1 MLSRAQYQGRLP
13 YDEYVRRTK
22 LRFAANKQRLK
33 EEGLLPTLPTLPT
46 AKEATDMATERAK
59 KEFHDA
65 VAKQTGIDTDQ
76 LSKAYDAVKGGPPSL
91 PADKRK
97 KNEIITGIAINR
109 AIIPNTKELTDVE
122 IDRAKLSM
130 ASKIAHLNDDGFRT
144 AQDYMDENNLGQ
156 IDTELSDSSGL
167 VVKRPS
173 GEIEIHYRGT
183 ALTNKPN
190 FQDLITDG
198 AIMAGAETGVPGL
211 RELSGKPKQITM
223 AETQLQSAVSKY
235 GTVDHIGGYSRG
247 GGMALHLGN
256 KYNIP
261 STTYNPLVGPNAIS
275 NSHSTTASHTII
287 RTTEDPTTI
296 GLAFANPNSDTW
308 NVKAVLPHAD
318 YQSKIPLKNVYDA
331 HRLDNF
337 TRNGPRK
344 TQEAEQVKAQAKFKK
359 AAAKQSERMMLGDMR
374 DSIKNNESFTEY
386 MVKYNPGD
394 AKITPKG
401 KRLVG
406 ARFGESSSYTEGW
419 YKAGGRFTEGEAEY
433 ANQLRNTDD
442 VSTVK
447 PHREPLPSD
456 KARMA
461 LDAQSNLDDPLLSG
475 GGGESR
481 AAVGNN
487 DAQASFNDPFLS
499 EPIQRTTRQDGIS
512 FRDKLLS
519 NEPLTFSRDGTDI
532 LDDLMSGNPT
542 NVKRTNKIRNKIKN
556 KTDSKEK
563 QEIKNELQDINEELP
578 QHEALLNNFSPE
590 DVKGTTAEARYKAS
604 QFARNRL
611 IGRKEDLNNRLE
623 ELESAGEVI
632 TRTPAKKTD
641 GGVGSEERKL
651 IDGINSNPSS
661 FELDRQ
667 EMDEYREGAST
678 DEALAIKHTEAEQA
692 HFKSLQ
698 EFDDISSASYE
709 HTPDSTGGAWRSANA
724 TNLAIGYGIGMGV
737 QGLANIIPGE
747 KEFEKTAGGRAT
759 MDVSKGAATGL
770 AQAAATKGLGGLA
783 KNTIAAGFV
792 GDPANVA
799 FLPEAVGGAVGYVA
813 GDYASEGASVLTKM
827 AGGKKGTQDLAGDVV
842 GGGVGGGVGALAAI
856 GTGILADA
864 ALGTE
869 YGAILGPQGAAA
881 GAIIGT
887 GLGLAMAVKD
897 QGFKGIYQDTVD
909 IYSGVN
915 SLEQKGAKA
924 FAGGLKSIASSISS
938 WF

>member
-122 IDRAKLSM
+122 IDRAKISM

-167 VVKRPS
+167 VVKRPN
-173 GEIEIHYRGT
+173 GETEIHFRGT

-190 FQDLITDG
+190 FQDLVTDG

-223 AETQLQSAVSKY
+223 AETQLESAVAKY
-235 GTVDHIGGYSRG
+235 GAVDHIGGYSRG
-247 GGMALHLGN
+247 GGMALYLGN
-256 KYNIP
+256 KHNIP
-261 STTYNPLVGPNAIS
+261 TTTFNPLVGPNAIA

-359 AAAKQSERMMLGDMR
+359 AAAEQSERMMLGDMR
-374 DSIKNNESFTEY
+374 DSIKNNESFTDY

-442 VSTVK
+442 VSTVR
-447 PHREPLPSD
+447 PHRELSD
-456 KARMA
+456 KARQ
-461 LDAQSNLDDPLLSG
+461 DAQSNLDDPLV
-475 GGGESR
+475 GGESR

-512 FRDKLLS
+512 FRDKMLS
-519 NEPLTFSRDGTDI
+519 NEPLTFSRDGSDI

-542 NVKRTNKIRNKIKN
+542 NGKRTNKIRNKIKN
-556 KTDSKEK
+556 KTDSKENRER
-563 QEIKNELQDINEELP
+563 QEIKNDLQDINEELP

-623 ELESAGEVI
+623 ELESAGEVS
-632 TRTPAKKTD
+632 TD
-641 GGVGSEERKL
+641 GKLPREGSVGSEERKL

-783 KNTIAAGFV
+783 RNTIAAGFV

-869 YGAILGPQGAAA
+869 YGAILGPEGAAA

-897 QGFKGIYQDTVD
+897 QGFKGVYQDTVD
-909 IYSGVN
+909 IYSGVS

>member
-33 EEGLLPTLPTLPT
+33 EEGLLPTLPT

-122 IDRAKLSM
+122 IDRAKISM
-130 ASKIAHLNDDGFRT
+130 AGKIAHLNDDGFRT

-167 VVKRPS
+167 VVKRPN
-173 GEIEIHYRGT
+173 GETEIHFRGT

-223 AETQLQSAVSKY
+223 AETQLESAVAKY
-235 GTVDHIGGYSRG
+235 GAVDHIGGYSRG
-247 GGMALHLGN
+247 GGMALYLGN
-256 KYNIP
+256 KHNIP
-261 STTYNPLVGPNAIS
+261 TTTFNPLVGPNAIA

-344 TQEAEQVKAQAKFKK
+344 TQEAEQVKAQTKFKK
-359 AAAKQSERMMLGDMR
+359 AAAEQSERMMLADMR
-374 DSIKNNESFTEY
+374 DSIKNNESFTDY

-447 PHREPLPSD
+447 PHREITD
-456 KARMA
+456 KARQ
-461 LDAQSNLDDPLLSG
+461 DAQSNLDDPLV
-475 GGGESR
+475 GGESR

-499 EPIQRTTRQDGIS
+499 EPIQRTNRQDGIS

-519 NEPLTFSRDGTDI
+519 NEPLTFSRDGSDI
-532 LDDLMSGNPT
+532 LDDLMTGNPT
-542 NVKRTNKIRNKIKN
+542 NGKRTNKIRNKIKN
-556 KTDSKEK
+556 KTDSKENGER
-563 QEIKNELQDINEELP
+563 QEIKNDLQDINEELP

-611 IGRKEDLNNRLE
+611 MGRKEDLNNRLE
-623 ELESAGEVI
+623 ELESAGEVS
-632 TRTPAKKTD
+632 TD
-641 GGVGSEERKL
+641 GKLRNVGSEERKL

-783 KNTIAAGFV
+783 RNTIAAGFV

-869 YGAILGPQGAAA
+869 YGAILGPEGAAA

-897 QGFKGIYQDTVD
+897 QGFKGVYQDTVD
-909 IYSGVN
+909 IYSGVS

>member
-1 MLSRAQYQGRLP
+1 
-13 YDEYVRRTK
+13 
-22 LRFAANKQRLK
+22 
-33 EEGLLPTLPTLPT
+33 
-46 AKEATDMATERAK
+46 
-59 KEFHDA
+59 
-65 VAKQTGIDTDQ
+65 
-76 LSKAYDAVKGGPPSL
+76 
-91 PADKRK
+91 
-97 KNEIITGIAINR
+97 
-109 AIIPNTKELTDVE
+109 
-122 IDRAKLSM
+122 
-130 ASKIAHLNDDGFRT
+130 
-144 AQDYMDENNLGQ
+144 
-156 IDTELSDSSGL
+156 
-167 VVKRPS
+167 
-173 GEIEIHYRGT
+173 
-183 ALTNKPN
+183 
-190 FQDLITDG
+190 
-198 AIMAGAETGVPGL
+198 
-211 RELSGKPKQITM
+211 
-223 AETQLQSAVSKY
+223 
-235 GTVDHIGGYSRG
+235 
-247 GGMALHLGN
+247 
-256 KYNIP
+256 
-261 STTYNPLVGPNAIS
+261 
-275 NSHSTTASHTII
+275 
-287 RTTEDPTTI
+287 
-296 GLAFANPNSDTW
+296 
-308 NVKAVLPHAD
+308 
-318 YQSKIPLKNVYDA
+318 
-331 HRLDNF
+331 
-337 TRNGPRK
+337 
-344 TQEAEQVKAQAKFKK
+344 
-359 AAAKQSERMMLGDMR
+359 
-374 DSIKNNESFTEY
+374 
-386 MVKYNPGD
+386 MV
-394 AKITPKG
+394 
-401 KRLVG
+401 
-406 ARFGESSSYTEGW
+406 
-419 YKAGGRFTEGEAEY
+419 
-433 ANQLRNTDD
+433 
-442 VSTVK
+442 
-447 PHREPLPSD
+447 
-456 KARMA
+456 
-461 LDAQSNLDDPLLSG
+461 
-475 GGGESR
+475 GGESR

-499 EPIQRTTRQDGIS
+499 EPIQRTNRQDGIS

-519 NEPLTFSRDGTDI
+519 NEPLTFSRDGSDI

-542 NVKRTNKIRNKIKN
+542 NGKRTNKIRNKIKN
-556 KTDSKEK
+556 KTDSKENRER
-563 QEIKNELQDINEELP
+563 QEIKNDLQDINEELP

-623 ELESAGEVI
+623 ELESAGEVS
-632 TRTPAKKTD
+632 TD
-641 GGVGSEERKL
+641 GKLPREGSVGSEERKL

-783 KNTIAAGFV
+783 RNTIAAGFV

-869 YGAILGPQGAAA
+869 YGAILGPEGAAA

-897 QGFKGIYQDTVD
+897 QGFKGVYQDTVD
-909 IYSGVN
+909 IYSGVS

>member
-33 EEGLLPTLPTLPT
+33 EEGLLPTLPT

-122 IDRAKLSM
+122 IDRAKISM
-130 ASKIAHLNDDGFRT
+130 AGKIAHLNDDEFRT

-167 VVKRPS
+167 VVKRPN
-173 GEIEIHYRGT
+173 GETEIHFRGT

-223 AETQLQSAVSKY
+223 AETQLESAVAKY
-235 GTVDHIGGYSRG
+235 GAVDHIGGYSRG
-247 GGMALHLGN
+247 GGMALYLGN
-256 KYNIP
+256 KHNIP
-261 STTYNPLVGPNAIS
+261 TTTFNPLVGPNAIA

-359 AAAKQSERMMLGDMR
+359 AAAEQSERMMLADMR
-374 DSIKNNESFTEY
+374 DSIKNNESFTDY

-447 PHREPLPSD
+447 PHREITD
-456 KARMA
+456 KARQ
-461 LDAQSNLDDPLLSG
+461 DAQSNLDDPLV
-475 GGGESR
+475 GGESR

-499 EPIQRTTRQDGIS
+499 EPIQRTNRQDGIS

-519 NEPLTFSRDGTDI
+519 NEPLTFSRDGSDI

-542 NVKRTNKIRNKIKN
+542 NGKRTNKIRNKIKN

-563 QEIKNELQDINEELP
+563 QEIKNDLQDINEELP

-611 IGRKEDLNNRLE
+611 MGRKEDLNNRLE
-623 ELESAGEVI
+623 ELESAGEVS
-632 TRTPAKKTD
+632 TD
-641 GGVGSEERKL
+641 GKLRNVGSEERKL

-783 KNTIAAGFV
+783 RNTIAAGFV

-869 YGAILGPQGAAA
+869 YGAILGPEGAAA

-897 QGFKGIYQDTVD
+897 QGFKGVYQDTVD

>member
-1 MLSRAQYQGRLP
+1 M
-13 YDEYVRRTK
+13 
-22 LRFAANKQRLK
+22 
-33 EEGLLPTLPTLPT
+33 
-46 AKEATDMATERAK
+46 
-59 KEFHDA
+59 
-65 VAKQTGIDTDQ
+65 
-76 LSKAYDAVKGGPPSL
+76 
-91 PADKRK
+91 
-97 KNEIITGIAINR
+97 
-109 AIIPNTKELTDVE
+109 
-122 IDRAKLSM
+122 
-130 ASKIAHLNDDGFRT
+130 
-144 AQDYMDENNLGQ
+144 
-156 IDTELSDSSGL
+156 
-167 VVKRPS
+167 
-173 GEIEIHYRGT
+173 
-183 ALTNKPN
+183 
-190 FQDLITDG
+190 
-198 AIMAGAETGVPGL
+198 
-211 RELSGKPKQITM
+211 
-223 AETQLQSAVSKY
+223 
-235 GTVDHIGGYSRG
+235 
-247 GGMALHLGN
+247 
-256 KYNIP
+256 
-261 STTYNPLVGPNAIS
+261 
-275 NSHSTTASHTII
+275 
-287 RTTEDPTTI
+287 
-296 GLAFANPNSDTW
+296 
-308 NVKAVLPHAD
+308 
-318 YQSKIPLKNVYDA
+318 
-331 HRLDNF
+331 
-337 TRNGPRK
+337 
-344 TQEAEQVKAQAKFKK
+344 
-359 AAAKQSERMMLGDMR
+359 
-374 DSIKNNESFTEY
+374 
-386 MVKYNPGD
+386 
-394 AKITPKG
+394 
-401 KRLVG
+401 
-406 ARFGESSSYTEGW
+406 
-419 YKAGGRFTEGEAEY
+419 
-433 ANQLRNTDD
+433 
-442 VSTVK
+442 
-447 PHREPLPSD
+447 
-456 KARMA
+456 
-461 LDAQSNLDDPLLSG
+461 
-475 GGGESR
+475 
-481 AAVGNN
+481 
-487 DAQASFNDPFLS
+487 
-499 EPIQRTTRQDGIS
+499 
-512 FRDKLLS
+512 LS
-519 NEPLTFSRDGTDI
+519 NEPLTFSRDGSDI

-542 NVKRTNKIRNKIKN
+542 NGKRTNKIRNKIKN
-556 KTDSKEK
+556 KTDSKENGER
-563 QEIKNELQDINEELP
+563 QEIKNDLQDINEELP

-623 ELESAGEVI
+623 ELERNALGEVS
-632 TRTPAKKTD
+632 TD
-641 GGVGSEERKL
+641 GKLPREGSVGSEERKL

-783 KNTIAAGFV
+783 RNTIAAGFV

-869 YGAILGPQGAAA
+869 YGAILGPEGAAA

-897 QGFKGIYQDTVD
+897 QGFKGVYQDTVD
-909 IYSGVN
+909 IYSGVS

>member
-33 EEGLLPTLPTLPT
+33 EEGLLPTLPT

-122 IDRAKLSM
+122 IDRAKISM
-130 ASKIAHLNDDGFRT
+130 ASKIAHLNDDEFRT

-167 VVKRPS
+167 VVKRPN
-173 GEIEIHYRGT
+173 GETEIHFRGT

-223 AETQLQSAVSKY
+223 AETQLESAVAKY
-235 GTVDHIGGYSRG
+235 GAVDHIGGYSRG
-247 GGMALHLGN
+247 GGMALYLGN
-256 KYNIP
+256 KHNIP
-261 STTYNPLVGPNAIS
+261 TTTFNPLVGPNAIA

-359 AAAKQSERMMLGDMR
+359 AAAKQSERMMLADMR
-374 DSIKNNESFTEY
+374 DSIKNNESFTDY

-419 YKAGGRFTEGEAEY
+419 DKAGGRFTEGEAEY

-447 PHREPLPSD
+447 PHREITD
-456 KARMA
+456 KARQ
-461 LDAQSNLDDPLLSG
+461 DAQSNLDDPLV
-475 GGGESR
+475 GGESR

-499 EPIQRTTRQDGIS
+499 EPIQRTNRQDGIS

-519 NEPLTFSRDGTDI
+519 NEPLTFSRDGSDI

-542 NVKRTNKIRNKIKN
+542 NGKRTNKIRNKIKN
-556 KTDSKEK
+556 KTDSKENRER
-563 QEIKNELQDINEELP
+563 QEIKNDLQDINEELP

-611 IGRKEDLNNRLE
+611 MGRKEDLNNRLE
-623 ELESAGEVI
+623 ELESAGEVS
-632 TRTPAKKTD
+632 TD
-641 GGVGSEERKL
+641 GKLRNVGSEERKL

-783 KNTIAAGFV
+783 RNTIAAGFV

-869 YGAILGPQGAAA
+869 YGAILGPEGAAA

-897 QGFKGIYQDTVD
+897 QGFKGVYQDTVD

>member
-33 EEGLLPTLPTLPT
+33 EEGLLPTLPT

-122 IDRAKLSM
+122 IDRAKISM

-167 VVKRPS
+167 VVKRPN
-173 GEIEIHYRGT
+173 GETEIHFRGT

-223 AETQLQSAVSKY
+223 AETQLESAVAKY
-235 GTVDHIGGYSRG
+235 GAVDHIGGYSRG
-247 GGMALHLGN
+247 GGMALYLGN
-256 KYNIP
+256 KHNIP
-261 STTYNPLVGPNAIS
+261 TTTFNPLVGPNAIA

-359 AAAKQSERMMLGDMR
+359 AAAEQSERMMLADMR
-374 DSIKNNESFTEY
+374 DSIKNNESFTDY

-447 PHREPLPSD
+447 PHREITD
-456 KARMA
+456 KARQ
-461 LDAQSNLDDPLLSG
+461 DAQSNLDDPLV
-475 GGGESR
+475 GGESR

-499 EPIQRTTRQDGIS
+499 EPIQRTNRQDGIS

-519 NEPLTFSRDGTDI
+519 NEPLTFSRDGSDI

-542 NVKRTNKIRNKIKN
+542 NGKRTNKIRNKIKN

-563 QEIKNELQDINEELP
+563 QEIKNDLQDINEELP

-611 IGRKEDLNNRLE
+611 MGRKEDLNNRLE
-623 ELESAGEVI
+623 ELESAGEVS
-632 TRTPAKKTD
+632 TD
-641 GGVGSEERKL
+641 GKLRNVGSEERKL

-783 KNTIAAGFV
+783 RNTIAAGFV

-869 YGAILGPQGAAA
+869 YGAILGPEGAAA

-897 QGFKGIYQDTVD
+897 QGFKGVYQDTVD

>member
-33 EEGLLPTLPTLPT
+33 EEGLLPTLPT

-122 IDRAKLSM
+122 IDRAKISM
-130 ASKIAHLNDDGFRT
+130 ASKIAHLNDDEFRT

-167 VVKRPS
+167 VVKRPN
-173 GEIEIHYRGT
+173 GETEIHFRGT

-223 AETQLQSAVSKY
+223 AETQLESAVAKY
-235 GTVDHIGGYSRG
+235 GAVDHIGGYSRG
-247 GGMALHLGN
+247 GGMALYLGN
-256 KYNIP
+256 KHNIP
-261 STTYNPLVGPNAIS
+261 TTTFNPLVGPNAIA

-359 AAAKQSERMMLGDMR
+359 AAAEQSERMMLADMR
-374 DSIKNNESFTEY
+374 DSIKNNESFTDY

-447 PHREPLPSD
+447 PHREITD
-456 KARMA
+456 KARQ
-461 LDAQSNLDDPLLSG
+461 DAQSNLDDPLV
-475 GGGESR
+475 GGESR

-499 EPIQRTTRQDGIS
+499 EPIQRTNRQDGIS

-519 NEPLTFSRDGTDI
+519 NEPLTFSRDGSDI

-542 NVKRTNKIRNKIKN
+542 NGKRTNKIRNKIKN
-556 KTDSKEK
+556 KTDSKENRER
-563 QEIKNELQDINEELP
+563 QEIKNDLQDINEELP

-611 IGRKEDLNNRLE
+611 MGRKEDLNNRLE
-623 ELESAGEVI
+623 ELESAGEVS
-632 TRTPAKKTD
+632 TD
-641 GGVGSEERKL
+641 GKLRNVGSEERKL

-783 KNTIAAGFV
+783 RNTIAAGFV

-869 YGAILGPQGAAA
+869 YGAILGPEGAAA

-897 QGFKGIYQDTVD
+897 QGFKGVYQDTVD

>member
-33 EEGLLPTLPTLPT
+33 EEGLLPTLPT

-122 IDRAKLSM
+122 IDRAKISM
-130 ASKIAHLNDDGFRT
+130 ASKIAHLNDDEFRT

-167 VVKRPS
+167 VVKRPN
-173 GEIEIHYRGT
+173 GETEIHFRGT

-223 AETQLQSAVSKY
+223 AETQLESAVAKY
-235 GTVDHIGGYSRG
+235 GAVDHIGGYSRG
-247 GGMALHLGN
+247 GGMALYLGN
-256 KYNIP
+256 KHNIP
-261 STTYNPLVGPNAIS
+261 TTTFNPLVGPNAIA

-359 AAAKQSERMMLGDMR
+359 AAAKQSERMMLADMR
-374 DSIKNNESFTEY
+374 DSIKNNESFTDY

-447 PHREPLPSD
+447 PHREITD
-456 KARMA
+456 KARQ
-461 LDAQSNLDDPLLSG
+461 DAQSNLDDPLV
-475 GGGESR
+475 GGESR

-499 EPIQRTTRQDGIS
+499 EPIQRTNRQDGIS

-519 NEPLTFSRDGTDI
+519 NEPLTFSRDGSDI

-542 NVKRTNKIRNKIKN
+542 NGKRTNKIRNKIKN
-556 KTDSKEK
+556 KTDSKENRER
-563 QEIKNELQDINEELP
+563 QEIKNDLQEWSEELP

-611 IGRKEDLNNRLE
+611 MGRKEDLNNRLE
-623 ELESAGEVI
+623 ELESAGEVS
-632 TRTPAKKTD
+632 TD
-641 GGVGSEERKL
+641 GKLRNVGSEERKL

-783 KNTIAAGFV
+783 RNTIAAGFV

-869 YGAILGPQGAAA
+869 YGAILGPEGAAA

-897 QGFKGIYQDTVD
+897 QGFKGVYQDTVD

>member
-33 EEGLLPTLPTLPT
+33 EEGLLPTLPT

-122 IDRAKLSM
+122 IDRAKISM
-130 ASKIAHLNDDGFRT
+130 AGKIAHLNDDGFRT

-167 VVKRPS
+167 VVKRPN
-173 GEIEIHYRGT
+173 GETEIHFRGT

-223 AETQLQSAVSKY
+223 AETQLESAVAKY
-235 GTVDHIGGYSRG
+235 GAVDHIGGYSRG
-247 GGMALHLGN
+247 GGMALYLGN
-256 KYNIP
+256 KHNIP
-261 STTYNPLVGPNAIS
+261 TTTFNPLVGPNAIA

-359 AAAKQSERMMLGDMR
+359 AAAEQSERMMLADMR
-374 DSIKNNESFTEY
+374 DSIKNNESFTDY

-447 PHREPLPSD
+447 PHREITD
-456 KARMA
+456 KARQ
-461 LDAQSNLDDPLLSG
+461 DAQSNLDDPLV
-475 GGGESR
+475 GGESR

-499 EPIQRTTRQDGIS
+499 EPIQRTNRQDGIS

-519 NEPLTFSRDGTDI
+519 NEPLTFSRDGSDI

-542 NVKRTNKIRNKIKN
+542 NGKRTNKIRNKIKN

-563 QEIKNELQDINEELP
+563 QEIKNDLQDINEELP

-611 IGRKEDLNNRLE
+611 MGRKEDLNNRLE
-623 ELESAGEVI
+623 ELESAGEVS
-632 TRTPAKKTD
+632 TD
-641 GGVGSEERKL
+641 GKLRNVGSEERKL

-783 KNTIAAGFV
+783 RNTIAAGFV

-869 YGAILGPQGAAA
+869 YGAILGPEGAAA

-897 QGFKGIYQDTVD
+897 QGFKGVYQDTVD